1 MTTFPLKYDCLEQQT
16 FEQEEYKI
24 IPIRL
29 EDRYKIMQWRN
40 EQIYH
45 LRQKHHLTKEQQD
58 IYFKDV
64 VSKLFN
70 QKEPSQLLFSLLK
83 EKKMIGYGG
92 LVHIDWDN
100 KNAEVSFVMDTRLE
114 RDYFKDYWGI
124 YLRLIEML
132 AFEELKLN
140 KIYIYSY
147 KLRPKL
153 YEVTD
158 ENFYLLEAKL
168 KEHAFYNTN
177 FIDVNIHSKLISNY
191 EKSSNSN

>member
-1 MTTFPLKYDCLEQQT
+1 MTFGKYSILKKQSFQLKNYTLRA
-16 FEQEEYKI
+16 
-24 IPIRL
+24 IRY
-29 EDRYKIMQWRN
+29 EDRIAIMNWRN
-40 EQIYH
+40 DQLYH
-45 LRQKHHLTKEQQD
+45 LRQKHPLTKEQQD

-64 VSKLFN
+64 ISKLFN

-100 KNAEVSFVMDTRLE
+100 KNAEVSFVMDTILE
-114 RDYFKDYWGI
+114 MEYFKHYWGI
-124 YLRLIEML
+124 YLKLIEMV